1 MSSFVLEQ
9 VLLIFGMYFYK
20 DFYLCY
26 NEIQQRESFW
36 CRLTEQKKKDAG
48 ESQNLLLEGK
58 EQGIKK
64 CSYYQ
69 VIIGRLSQMEGRRFH
84 TPKFMKKEELINY
97 YRQSDIF
104 VMPSITET
112 FGLTYAEA
120 LSQSTPIIYSKNQG
134 FDGYYEDGIIGY
146 SVNSKNVKEI
156 AEAIIKIVNNYD
168 FISSNCTINID
179 VFNWETIV
187 KIYLKIYTQIMNKNN

>member
-1 MSSFVLEQ
+1 M
-9 VLLIFGMYFYK
+9 LLIFGMYFYK

-58 EQGIKK
+58 ELGIKK

-84 TPKFMKKEELINY
+84 TPKFMKKEEQYILIY
-97 YRQSDIF
+97 EWLKEQLEGVYHREVLVFPDTTSWSYIF
-104 VMPSITET
+104 LVQERRHM
-112 FGLTYAEA
+112 AE
-120 LSQSTPIIYSKNQG
+120 
-134 FDGYYEDGIIGY
+134 
-146 SVNSKNVKEI
+146 EI
-156 AEAIIKIVNNYD
+156 
-168 FISSNCTINID
+168 
-179 VFNWETIV
+179 
-187 KIYLKIYTQIMNKNN
+187 